1 MATFAKGSYDSARYA
16 AARPTYP
23 RLLYDVVL
31 QFHKKGPANAD
42 SDRWECAVDL
52 GCGTG
57 IMSFNMVGLEIYRTI
72 IVM

>member
-1 MATFAKGSYDSARYA
+1 MATFAKSSYDSAGYA

-31 QFHKKGPANAD
+31 QFHKKGQD
-42 SDRWECAVDL
+42 SDRWDCAVDL

-57 IMSFNMVGLEIYRTI
+57 MSFSMVGLEIYRTPTPI